1 MRWKWRKQVELVST
15 GVKDRWTELLDLA
28 PWGPIVGLTV
38 LAVYFYVFMEW
49 LFLVTKPSF
58 MSSLPLSESLLILA
72 VSPGPVLVAVVA
84 PLLLCWMAGAS
95 LRCGFGLARFQVP
108 SLFRTL
114 WVGVG
119 LVLPSG
125 VLALAAFLMVD
136 NFTLT
141 VLGWGIRHG
150 EATELLGY
158 RALLG
163 LIAVA
168 LYYPTW
174 QTTKSISGHGL
185 GRPLGVA
192 CGALVSITLVGTV
205 YLGTH
210 RVSEAASVGPH
221 LKSGGLPNILM
232 IVGDGVES
240 EHMSLYG
247 YERDTTPYLRKLAER
262 SLLCE
267 NNFANAG
274 PSAASVASIL
284 TGKLPT
290 RTRLIFPPDILT
302 GKDAYQHLPAIL
314 KTLGYRSANIGLR
327 YYADAY
333 DLNMRHSFDWAN
345 DRELKDF
352 LLPERFTGLIGQGAA
367 YFLTRIRDRIRSRLL
382 HVFDVERMS
391 DAFEQL
397 VTAPEQARG
406 DEGRILQLW
415 WWLDKREEEP
425 FFIYLHLLGTHG
437 PKFRPVRR
445 VFSEGKRQDEPWM
458 TDFYDDAIL
467 QFDSNVNVI
476 LQGLADRS
484 LLQET
489 IVVIT
494 SDHGVK
500 HATGRR
506 VPLMFVVPDD
516 ERRRRVPSNTQN
528 LDIAPTL
535 LDYLGMDRPGW
546 MMGQSL
552 VAKEPSPGR
561 TIFAADRIHGLG
573 VVARRQI
580 IPSHNIPP
588 FFSLGSVSLIRCDA
602 VFEYQLRKEVTLVS
616 KVKGHTTPCPDGPS
630 PEAAMRQIVDHLDR
644 YDYDTSSLDLSRVKA
659 IFRGSNDWLH

>member
-1 MRWKWRKQVELVST
+1 MRWEWRKHVEVGSK
-15 GVKDRWTELLDLA
+15 GVKDPWTELLDLA
-28 PWGPIVGLTV
+28 PWGPIVGLTL

-49 LFLVTKPSF
+49 LFFVTKPSF
-58 MSSLPLSESLLILA
+58 MSSLPLSESLLVLA
-72 VSPGPVLVAVVA
+72 VSPGPVLVAMVA
-84 PLLLCWMAGAS
+84 PLVLYWMGGAL
-95 LRCGFGLARFQVP
+95 LRCGFALARFQVP
-108 SLFRTL
+108 GLFRTL
-114 WVGVG
+114 WVAVS

-141 VLGWGIRHG
+141 VLGWGIRHV
-150 EATELLGY
+150 EAKGLLGY
-158 RALLG
+158 QALLV

-168 LYYPTW
+168 VYYPTW
-174 QTTKSISGHGL
+174 QAKQAISRHGL

-192 CGALVSITLVGTV
+192 CAALVSITLVGTV

-210 RVSEAASVGPH
+210 KISGPTPVGPH
-221 LKSGGLPNILM
+221 LKSGARPNILL
-232 IVGDGVES
+232 IVGDGVET

-247 YERDTTPYLRKLAER
+247 YDRDTTPYLRELAER

-267 NNFANAG
+267 NNFPNAG

-290 RTRLIFPPDILT
+290 ETRLIYPPDILT

-314 KTLGYRSANIGLR
+314 KMLGYRSANIGLR

-345 DRELKDF
+345 DRELKGF
-352 LLPERFTGLIGQGAA
+352 LLPEWFTGLIGQGSA
-367 YFLTRIRDRIRSRLL
+367 YFLTQIRDRIESRLL

-397 VTAPEQARG
+397 VQAPHQSRG
-406 DEGRILQLW
+406 DTERIVQLW
-415 WWLDKREEEP
+415 RWLAEGEGP
-425 FFIYLHLLGTHG
+425 FFVYLHLLGTHG
-437 PKFRPVRR
+437 PKFNPVRR
-445 VFSEGKRQDEPWM
+445 VFSEGKTQDEPWM

-467 QFDSNVNVI
+467 QFDFNVNKI
-476 LQGLADRS
+476 LQGLADRN
-484 LLQET
+484 LLQDT

-500 HATGRR
+500 HRNRKR
-506 VPLMFVVPDD
+506 VPLMFLVPTDD
-516 ERRRRVPSNTQN
+516 RRRRVSSNTQN

-552 VAKEPSPGR
+552 IAKDPNPGR
-561 TIFAADRIHGLG
+561 TIFTADRSHGHG

-580 IPSHNIPP
+580 TPSHIVPP
-588 FFSLGSVSLIRCDA
+588 FFSLGRVSVIRCDT
-602 VFEYQLRKEVTLVS
+602 VFEFRLRKNVAIVS
-616 KVKGHTTPCPDGPS
+616 KVKGHTRPCPDGPS
-630 PEAAMRQIVDHLDR
+630 PAEAMQQIVDHLDR
-644 YDYDTSSLDLSRVKA
+644 CDYDTSLLDLSRVKV
-659 IFRGSNDWLH
+659 IFRKE

>member
-1 MRWKWRKQVELVST
+1 MRWEWRKHVEVGSK
-15 GVKDRWTELLDLA
+15 GVKDPWTELLDLA
-28 PWGPIVGLTV
+28 PWGRIVGLTL

-49 LFLVTKPSF
+49 LFFVTKPSF
-58 MSSLPLSESLLILA
+58 MSSLPLSESLLVLA
-72 VSPGPVLVAVVA
+72 VSPGPVLAAMVS
-84 PLLLCWMAGAS
+84 PLVLYWMVWALLCS
-95 LRCGFGLARFQVP
+95 GFALARFQVP
-108 SLFRTL
+108 GLFRSL
-114 WVGVG
+114 WVGVS

-141 VLGWGIRHG
+141 VLGWGIRHV
-150 EATELLGY
+150 EAEGLLGY
-158 RALLG
+158 QALLV

-168 LYYPTW
+168 VYYLTW
-174 QTTKSISGHGL
+174 RAIQAISRHGL

-192 CGALVSITLVGTV
+192 CAALVSITLVGTV
-205 YLGTH
+205 YVGTH
-210 RVSEAASVGPH
+210 KTSGSTPVGPH
-221 LKSGGLPNILM
+221 LKSGALPNILL
-232 IVGDGVES
+232 IVGDGVEA

-247 YERDTTPYLRKLAER
+247 YDRDTTPYLRKLAER

-267 NNFANAG
+267 NNFPNAG

-290 RTRLIFPPDILT
+290 ETRLIYPPDILR

-314 KTLGYRSANIGLR
+314 KTHGYRSANIGLR

-345 DRELKDF
+345 DRELKGF
-352 LLPERFTGLIGQGAA
+352 LLPEWFTGLIGQGSA
-367 YFLTRIRDRIRSRLL
+367 YFLTQMRDRIESRLL

-391 DAFEQL
+391 DAFDQL
-397 VTAPEQARG
+397 VQAPCQRRG
-406 DEGRILQLW
+406 DSGRIVQLW
-415 WWLDKREEEP
+415 RWLAEGEGP
-425 FFIYLHLLGTHG
+425 FFVYLHLLGTHG
-437 PKFRPVRR
+437 PKFNPLRR
-445 VFSEGKRQDEPWM
+445 VFSEGKTQDEPWM

-467 QFDSNVNVI
+467 QFDLNVNKI
-476 LQGLADRS
+476 LQGLADRN
-484 LLQET
+484 LLQDT

-494 SDHGVK
+494 SDHGIK
-500 HATGRR
+500 HTNGKR
-506 VPLMFVVPDD
+506 VPLMFLVPTDD
-516 ERRRRVPSNTQN
+516 RRGRVSFNTQN

-552 VAKEPSPGR
+552 IAKDPNQDR

-580 IPSHNIPP
+580 APSHIVPP
-588 FFSLGSVSLIRCDA
+588 FFSLGSVSLIRCDTS
-602 VFEYQLRKEVTLVS
+602 FELQLRKNVAMVS
-616 KVKGHTTPCPDGPS
+616 KVKGHTRPCPDGPA
-630 PEAAMRQIVDHLDR
+630 PAEAMQQIADHLDR
-644 YDYDTSSLDLSRVKA
+644 YDYDTSLLDLSQVRVFFSKE
-659 IFRGSNDWLH
+659 